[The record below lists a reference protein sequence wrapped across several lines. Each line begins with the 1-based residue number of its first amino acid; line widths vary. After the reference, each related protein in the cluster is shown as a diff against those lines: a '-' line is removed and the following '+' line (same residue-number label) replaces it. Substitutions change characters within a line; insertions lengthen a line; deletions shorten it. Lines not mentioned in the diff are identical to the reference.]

1 MFSVYLTWLSLTP
14 LFPVSLTPSNQPAV
28 PTESV
33 FITHSKCI
41 HSIPISSGI
50 TTHVRHHHLSAALR
64 QSPPSHLMSPWWQQ
78 SSNCRRD
85 CRGPA
90 EWSPLCFPQILE
102 SHAVASHCLRNP
114 MWCSP
119 VSLRLFFLSLSHL
132 LLGPVLQPSL
142 PFFSSWASPAY
153 AHLYSPS
160 TILLL
165 LGMLFHPSVP

>member
-64 QSPPSHLMSPWWQQ
+64 QSPPSRLMSPWWQQ

-90 EWSPLCFPQILE
+90 EWSPLCFPQLLE
-102 SHAVASHCLRNP
+102 SHAYETPCDVALSPSNSSSCLFP
-114 MWCSP
+114 IFYLALCFSQAC
-119 VSLRLFFLSLSHL
+119 LS
-132 LLGPVLQPSL
+132 SL
-142 PFFSSWASPAY
+142 PEHPPLMPTFTALA
-153 AHLYSPS
+153 LYCFCLECCSIQVS
-160 TILLL
+160 
-165 LGMLFHPSVP
+165 HN